1 MAGSRNLTLLILLL
15 FISVLCPQA
24 SSSSEQKTSPSKNK
38 SILFNKGSYS
48 HCLQVNPEEWG
59 IYDQMMLKY
68 HRDFFPT
75 GNFPLTYKYRYRAG
89 KVKSSENETGLPVE
103 PVRLNKKII
112 DYRLV
117 RSLSAAVY
125 GSNREGLILPGETG
139 TRLYRGINFLFTEDA
154 YFSYHENKKATGF
167 SWREDFVMYLQMKQH
182 VTQNGAAWDAGIP
195 YREFSKSMINRF
207 YIKWKFDKSSITA
220 GLDNVKLGPGQYGLV
235 LSQNSAAY
243 PMMRLQT
250 EESVDFFGYWD
261 FFFMSAWLTEER
273 DDWDQP
279 FLLAARG
286 QYRFR
291 DWFQVG
297 VTRTV
302 FHGGFGDAPQIDWNR
317 EYYMPWDAFRLI
329 FGPNDDEVGGRYDNL
344 AIFAVDAAVF
354 PRVDL
359 LLPVIKSCKIYYQY
373 AFQDLVAPWFDS
385 GPDQLRIFHFVPAV
399 QYGILVTT
407 KQQVFR
413 LEYAGISR
421 YFYLHHE
428 YYDEGYSYRDMSLG
442 YPWGRNSQS
451 VLIRH
456 VYKFNTSWSLE
467 SMIGKVIISAFD
479 SGAASM
485 AAYHNIFALFNKE
498 GIFQSRRYFY
508 RFRPVFKWRGFE
520 FTGFLQLDILDGWDD
535 DSAPHQYIVWEDV
548 RVGFAMGAGC
558 VWRL

>member
-1 MAGSRNLTLLILLL
+1 MAGLRNLTVLVLI
-15 FISVLCPQA
+15 FCA
-24 SSSSEQKTSPSKNK
+24 SALWSQDRSSSEQKTSPLNK

-48 HCLQVNPEEWG
+48 HGLQVNPAEWG
-59 IYDQMMLKY
+59 IYDEILLEGQ
-68 HRDFFPT
+68 RSFFPT
-75 GNFPLTYKYRYRAG
+75 GNFPLNYGYLYKT
-89 KVKSSENETGLPVE
+89 ETLKNTEIEAEVPVE
-103 PVRLNKKII
+103 PVPLNKRII

-125 GSNREGLILPGETG
+125 GSSRHGVILPGESG
-139 TRLYRGINFLFTEDA
+139 TRLYKGINFLFTEDA
-154 YFSYHENKKATGF
+154 YFSYHKNKHTTPLSWCEGF
-167 SWREDFVMYLQMKQH
+167 VVYLQMKQH
-182 VTQNGAAWDAGIP
+182 FTQEGVAWDAGIP
-195 YREFSKSMINRF
+195 YRGFSKSMINRF
-207 YIKWKFDKSSITA
+207 YLKWKFFKSSITA

-243 PMMRLQT
+243 PMIRLQS
-250 EESVDFFGYWD
+250 EESIEFFGHWD

-302 FHGGFGDAPQIDWNR
+302 LFGGYGDGPQLENR
-317 EYYMPWDAFRLI
+317 GYYMPWDAFRLI

-344 AIFAVDAAVF
+344 GMFAVDAAVY

-359 LLPVIKSCKIYYQY
+359 LLPVIKSCKVYYQY

-407 KQQVFR
+407 RQQIFR

-451 VLIRH
+451 VLLRH
-456 VYKFNTSWSLE
+456 VYKFSNLWSLE
-467 SMIGKVIISAFD
+467 SMIGKVIQPAFE
-479 SGAASM
+479 SGASSL
-485 AAYHNIFALFNKE
+485 AAYHNIFALLYKKD
-498 GIFQSRRYFY
+498 IFQSQRYFF
-508 RFRPVFKWRGFE
+508 RFRPVFRWRGFE
-520 FTGFLQLDILDGWDD
+520 FTGFLQVDILDGWDD
-535 DSAPHQYIVWEDV
+535 DDAPHQYIVWEDV
-548 RVGFAMGAGC
+548 KVGFAAGAGC
-558 VWRL
+558 LWRL